1 MNDIVREFLLETN
14 ENLAQ
19 LDLDLVTLE
28 QDPREKETLA

>member
-1 MNDIVREFLLETN
+1 VNEIVREFLLETN

-28 QDPREKETLA
+28 KEPGER